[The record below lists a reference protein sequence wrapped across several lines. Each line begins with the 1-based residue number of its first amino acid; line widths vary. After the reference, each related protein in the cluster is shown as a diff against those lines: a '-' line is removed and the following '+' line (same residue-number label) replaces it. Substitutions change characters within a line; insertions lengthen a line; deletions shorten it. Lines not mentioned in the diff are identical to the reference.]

1 MISRAI
7 LLALVVA
14 VACSR
19 TADAQTPATRPLVGV
34 ALGGGSARGIAHVG
48 VLRWLEEHHIP
59 IDVIAGTSM
68 GGLIGGSYAT
78 GMTPDEIDT
87 MLGEID
93 WDAMFGSSRF
103 EFSNVR
109 RKRDLRSYPSRLE
122 FGLKGGI
129 VPPPSL
135 NNGQQVD
142 LLLSRIAGPYYGI
155 KNFDALPTPFRC
167 VAVDLRSARPIVM
180 SDGSLSRAMRATMS
194 LPLVFPPVDT
204 GAQLLVDGGAM
215 NNIPGDIVRTMGA
228 QHVIAVNVGNLND
241 KTEIDYSLI
250 GLVMET
256 LDAMMRA
263 NTIKAASGADIM
275 IDVPVEEFGSLDWR
289 RAPELIAAGYKGAEL
304 MKDRLLPLAVS
315 EAEWQQWRDRRQ
327 AARLRTLPS
336 PAFVRVEGAAP
347 GDTERMQKALQPY
360 VGQPLDLD
368 ALADTVQ
375 ELGGLDRYETLS
387 WSIVQQNGAD
397 GLLVTA
403 RPKNYG
409 PPFMYL
415 GISLENT
422 TGNEF
427 RFGLAGRY
435 LAFDLFGSGSETR
448 IDASIGSDPSLAAT
462 WYRPLGST
470 HFFIEPGAGVASES
484 LSAISDGHTFAQ
496 YTRTRTGVVI
506 DGGVNAGRYDEVRAG
521 LRYGWSSA
529 NISIGDPG
537 LPELKGEDSFVLT
550 QWTHDGQDDAIL
562 PSRGLHSVTW
572 LRHYFSAPVPTEAVA
587 EDRTSEGVTQLQIAG
602 SWLKSLDLARRRRLF
617 MSGGLGTSFDG
628 EPFPTEQF
636 ALGGP
641 MRMSAF
647 SVGEQR
653 GDHFVQG
660 SFGYF
665 HQLMRLPDFLGGPV
679 FAGGWFEVGSA
690 FNHAED
696 ADVGFHTSGAVILDT
711 LIGPVFAGLSFGA
724 DGNQRYYLGIGRLFR

>member
-1 MISRAI
+1 MTIKTRFLAI
-7 LLALVVA
+7 ILAL
-14 VACSR
+14 AC
-19 TADAQTPATRPLVGV
+19 TPAAAQTPTTSRPKVGV

-48 VLRWLEEHHIP
+48 VLRWLEEHRIP
-59 IDVIAGTSM
+59 VDVLAGTSM

-78 GMTPDEIDT
+78 GMTPDEIEA

-109 RKRDLRSYPSRLE
+109 RKRDLRAYPSRLE
-122 FGLKGGI
+122 FGLGRGI

-142 LLLSRIAGPYYGI
+142 LLLNQIAAPYYAI
-155 KNFDALPTPFRC
+155 ANFDALPTPFRC
-167 VAVDLRSARPIVM
+167 IAVDLKSAKPVIM

-194 LPLVFPPVDT
+194 LPLVFPPVDN
-204 GAQLLVDGGAM
+204 GQQLLVDGGAM

-228 QHVIAVNVGNLND
+228 QHVIAVNVGNLDD
-241 KTEIDYSLI
+241 KTEVDYSLI

-263 NTIKAASGADIM
+263 NTIKAASGADIL
-275 IDVPVEEFGSLDWR
+275 INVPIKGFGSLDWR
-289 RAPELIAAGYKGAEL
+289 RAPDLIAAGYQGAEA
-304 MKDRLLPLAVS
+304 MRDRLLPLAVS
-315 EAEWQQWRDRRQ
+315 ETEFQQWRDQRQ
-327 AARLRTLPS
+327 ARRLKTLPT
-336 PAFVRVEGAAP
+336 PAFVRVAGAVQS
-347 GDTERMQKALQPY
+347 DTLRFERALALH

-368 ALADTVQ
+368 ALRDTVH

-387 WSIVQQNGAD
+387 WSIVNENGAD

-403 RPKNYG
+403 RPKSYG

-422 TGNEF
+422 TGNDF

-435 LAFDLFGSGSETR
+435 LAFDVLGSGTETR
-448 IDASIGSDPSLAAT
+448 IDAAIGSDPSFGAA
-462 WYRPLGST
+462 WYKPLGAS
-470 HFFIEPGAGVASES
+470 HLFIEPAAGVASQS
-484 LSAISDGHTFAQ
+484 LSAIQDGHTYAQ
-496 YTRTRTGVVI
+496 YTRTRVGVSL
-506 DGGVNAGRYDEVRAG
+506 DAGVNAGRLDEVRIGA
-521 LRYGWSSA
+521 RYGWSNA

-537 LPELKGEDSFVLT
+537 LPELDGEDSHALL
-550 QWTHDGQDDAIL
+550 QWTHDGQDNPVV
-562 PSRGLHSVTW
+562 PSRGLHSRAW
-572 LRHYFSAPVPTEAVA
+572 LRYYFSAPTSA
-587 EDRTSEGVTQLQIAG
+587 EVTDDRTSESVTQLQVAG
-602 SWLKSLDLARRRRLF
+602 SWVKSLDRAARRRVFLA
-617 MSGGLGTSFDG
+617 GAAGTSFDG
-628 EPFPTEQF
+628 RPFPTEQF

-653 GDHFVQG
+653 GDHVLQG
-660 SFGYF
+660 VTGYL

-679 FAGGWFEVGSA
+679 FLGGWLEVGSA
-690 FNHAED
+690 FNSDSD
-696 ADVGFHTSGAVILDT
+696 ADVGVHTSAALIMDT
-711 LIGPVFAGLSFGA
+711 LIGPVFGGLSYGM
-724 DGNQRYYLGIGRLFR
+724 DGNSRYYIGIGRLFQ

>member
-1 MISRAI
+1 MPRA
-7 LLALVVA
+7 LALVIILA
-14 VACSR
+14 AAAS
-19 TADAQTPATRPLVGV
+19 TATAQTAPARPRVGV

-48 VLRWLEEHHIP
+48 VLRWLEEHRVP

-78 GMTPDEIDT
+78 GMTPQEIEA

-93 WDAMFGSSRF
+93 WDAMFGTSRF

-109 RKRDLRSYPSRLE
+109 RKRDLRAYPSRLE
-122 FGLKGGI
+122 FGLKRGI

-142 LLLSRIAGPYYGI
+142 LLLSRIAAPYYSI
-155 KNFDALPTPFRC
+155 QSFDALPTPFRC
-167 VAVDLRSARPIVM
+167 VAVDLRSARPVIM

-204 GAQLLVDGGAM
+204 GDRVLVDGGAM

-228 QHVIAVNVGNLND
+228 QHVIAVNVGNLD
-241 KTEIDYSLI
+241 DRTEINYSLL

-263 NTIKAASGADIM
+263 NTLKAASGADIM
-275 IDVPVEEFGSLDWR
+275 INVPVQEFGSLDWR
-289 RAPELIAAGYKGAEL
+289 RAPQLIAAGYQGAEL

-315 EAEWQQWRDRRQ
+315 ETEWQQWRDARQ
-327 AARLRTLPS
+327 ARRLRAMPTPT
-336 PAFVRVEGAAP
+336 FVRVEGAVP
-347 GDTERMQKALQPY
+347 GDTDRMQKVLLAHA
-360 VGQPLDLD
+360 GTPLDLD
-368 ALADTVQ
+368 ALVDTMH

-387 WSIVQQNGAD
+387 WSIVQQNGEE
-397 GLLVTA
+397 GLVVTA

-415 GISLENT
+415 GLSLENT

-435 LAFDLFGSGSETR
+435 LAFDVLGSGTETR
-448 IDASIGSDPSLAAT
+448 IDASIGSDPSFMAT
-462 WYRPLGST
+462 WYRPLGSSWM
-470 HFFIEPGAGVASES
+470 FIEPGAGVTSES
-484 LSAISDGHTFAQ
+484 LSYISEGHTVAL
-496 YTRTRTGVVI
+496 YTRTRAGFAI
-506 DGGVNAGRYDEVRAG
+506 DGGVNAGRDNEVRAG
-521 LRYGWSSA
+521 LRYGWSNA
-529 NISIGDPG
+529 NVSVGDPG
-537 LPELKGEDSFVLT
+537 LPELEGEDSFFIT
-550 QWTHDGQDDAIL
+550 QWTHDGQDDPVV
-562 PSRGLHSVTW
+562 PSRGVHSVAW
-572 LRHYFSAPVPTEAVA
+572 LRHYFSAPVPSEAVS
-587 EDRTSEGVTQLQIAG
+587 EDRTTEGVTQFQIAG
-602 SWLKSLDLARRRRLF
+602 SWLKSLDRARRRRLF
-617 MSGGLGTSFDG
+617 MSGGIGTSFDG

-679 FAGGWFEVGSA
+679 FAGGWFEAGSA
-690 FNHAED
+690 FNNADD
-696 ADVGFHTSGAVILDT
+696 ADVGFHSSGAVILDT
-711 LIGPVFAGLSFGA
+711 LLGPVFAGLSFGA
-724 DGNQRYYLGIGRLFR
+724 DGNSRYYFGIGRLFR

>member
-1 MISRAI
+1 M
-7 LLALVVA
+7 
-14 VACSR
+14 
-19 TADAQTPATRPLVGV
+19 
-34 ALGGGSARGIAHVG
+34 
-48 VLRWLEEHHIP
+48 P

-78 GMTPDEIDT
+78 GMTPDEIET

-109 RKRDLRSYPSRLE
+109 RKRDLRAYPSRLE

-142 LLLSRIAGPYYGI
+142 LLLSRIAAPYYGI
-155 KNFDALPTPFRC
+155 KSFDELPTPFRC
-167 VAVDLRSARPIVM
+167 VAVDLKSARPVVM

-228 QHVIAVNVGNLND
+228 EHVIAVNVGNLND

-275 IDVPVEEFGSLDWR
+275 INVPVEEFGSLDWR
-289 RAPELIAAGYKGAEL
+289 RAPQLIAAGYQGAES

-315 EAEWQQWRDRRQ
+315 EAGVATVARQ
-327 AARLRTLPS
+327 AAGGAP
-336 PAFVRVEGAAP
+336 PDAAVAGVRPRRRRRAGRHRAHAEGAARCTSA
-347 GDTERMQKALQPY
+347 GRSTSTRSSTRMH
-360 VGQPLDLD
+360 
-368 ALADTVQ
+368 

-387 WSIVQQNGAD
+387 WSIVEQNGAD

-435 LAFDLFGSGSETR
+435 LAFDVLGSGSETR

-462 WYRPLGST
+462 WYRPLGSSRM
-470 HFFIEPGAGVASES
+470 FIEPGAGVAS
-484 LSAISDGHTFAQ
+484 
-496 YTRTRTGVVI
+496 
-506 DGGVNAGRYDEVRAG
+506 
-521 LRYGWSSA
+521 
-529 NISIGDPG
+529 
-537 LPELKGEDSFVLT
+537 
-550 QWTHDGQDDAIL
+550 
-562 PSRGLHSVTW
+562 
-572 LRHYFSAPVPTEAVA
+572 AVA
-587 EDRTSEGVTQLQIAG
+587 
-602 SWLKSLDLARRRRLF
+602 
-617 MSGGLGTSFDG
+617 
-628 EPFPTEQF
+628 
-636 ALGGP
+636 
-641 MRMSAF
+641 
-647 SVGEQR
+647 
-653 GDHFVQG
+653 
-660 SFGYF
+660 
-665 HQLMRLPDFLGGPV
+665 
-679 FAGGWFEVGSA
+679 
-690 FNHAED
+690 
-696 ADVGFHTSGAVILDT
+696 
-711 LIGPVFAGLSFGA
+711 
-724 DGNQRYYLGIGRLFR
+724 